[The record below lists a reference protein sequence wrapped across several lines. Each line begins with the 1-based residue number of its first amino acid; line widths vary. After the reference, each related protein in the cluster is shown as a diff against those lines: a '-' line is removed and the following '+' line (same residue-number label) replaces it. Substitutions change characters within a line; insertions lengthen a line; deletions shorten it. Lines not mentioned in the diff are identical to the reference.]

1 MLHMTSQCH
10 TLRQTLRVRD
20 TRLLQAAQDCVL
32 ENGIRRTT
40 LSEIARRAGVSRM
53 TLYRR
58 YSDVRSVVIALLNTE
73 FTAILQQARSAAGTG
88 TAREQLVTAAVHAVR
103 LLHSSPLL
111 QRVLRT
117 EAELLL
123 PYLVSRL
130 GSTQRAAEEFVLEY
144 LSAGHADG
152 SIRPA
157 EPAVQART
165 LLLVLQS
172 FVISQRPAAQGLP
185 TADLL
190 DELRRVLDAALRPE
204 PANSR

>member
-1 MLHMTSQCH
+1 M
-10 TLRQTLRVRD
+10 
-20 TRLLQAAQDCVL
+20 L

-190 DELRRVLDAALRPE
+190 DELRPFLPPIGTPLVGGGFWLTKR
-204 PANSR
+204 